1 MSSVRVEIDTE
12 RIATIWL
19 DAPGKRVNTLSRQMW
34 GDLSA
39 AIDQLERDKPAG
51 VVIRSAKRGTFV
63 VGADLFEIREMTD
76 EQFDDYI
83 RKGQEIL
90 ARIENLPMPTLA
102 AINGDCL
109 GGGLELALACTVYIA
124 MDTDAAI
131 GLPETRLGLIPG
143 WGGTV
148 RLSRLIGRNAVELI
162 SEAKLLKP
170 SEAQSL
176 HVVDDLLSPG
186 EFESL
191 VHRLMV
197 DLIDRPFP
205 RNRVRFG
212 HPRDFEPVLANADSS
227 TPAKA
232 RLIEVIREGIMHG
245 PQAGFDAERRA
256 ITELRN
262 TPECR
267 ELMNQFFARQAK
279 KRDQPM

>member
-1 MSSVRVEIDTE
+1 MSSVRVEIDAE

-19 DAPGKRVNTLSRQMW
+19 DAPGKRVNTLSREMW
-34 GDLSA
+34 ADLA
-39 AIDQLERDKPAG
+39 TAIELVEHDKPLG
-51 VVIRSAKRGTFV
+51 VIVRSAKRGTFV
-63 VGADLFEIREMTD
+63 VGADLYEIREMTD
-76 EQFDDYI
+76 KQFEDYI

-90 ARIENLPMPTLA
+90 VRLEGIPVPTLA

-109 GGGLELALACTVYIA
+109 GGGLELALACKVGIA

-148 RLSRLIGRNAVELI
+148 RLPRLIGRDAVELI
-162 SEAKLLKP
+162 LGAKLLKP
-170 SEAQSL
+170 PEARSF

-186 EFESL
+186 EFELL

-197 DLIDRPFP
+197 DLIERPS

-212 HPRDFEPVLANADSS
+212 HPKDFEPALADADLS

-232 RLIEVIREGIMHG
+232 RLIDVIREGIMHG

-256 ITELRN
+256 IVELRN
-262 TPECR
+262 SAECR
-267 ELMNQFFARQAK
+267 ELMNQFFARQAAK